1 MKLNFVN
8 QSTAVSADDFT
19 KIVGAQTKFVPLVT
33 KTWALADVKV
43 TSGIPDA
50 TASNVFI
57 VDKFPH
63 PQPGALGFHDF
74 LNGAP
79 VAYILGAH
87 HYGALGI
94 FYKGLIVKGKR
105 ITPDRYRPGV
115 ASVVAHEVAE
125 MLIDPDVK
133 ARRTDALGRKWYLE
147 IADHTSGN
155 FLIDGVVM
163 PDFTNPSFY
172 DLKGVKPFS
181 YLNIPTAPFTL
192 VKPGGYGYQDVN
204 GHAVK
209 I

>member
-19 KIVGAQTKFVPLVT
+19 KIVGAMSKYVPLVT
-33 KTWALADVKV
+33 KAWALADVAV
-43 TSGIPDA
+43 TSGAADV
-50 TASNVFI
+50 TASNIYI

-74 LNGAP
+74 VNGAP
-79 VAYILGAH
+79 VAYINGKH
-87 HYGALGI
+87 HCGALGI
-94 FYKGLIVKGKR
+94 FYKGLVIKGKR
-105 ITPDRYRPGV
+105 ITSDRYRAGV

-125 MLIDPDVK
+125 LLLDPDVK

-147 IADHTSGN
+147 IADHTAGN
-155 FLIDGVVM
+155 FLIDGIVM
-163 PDFTNPSFY
+163 PDFTFPAFY
-172 DLKGVKPFS
+172 DLKGIAPFS
-181 YLNIPTAPFTL
+181 HLNKPTAPFTL
-192 VKPGGYGYQDVN
+192 VKPGGYGYYDLN